1 MKMKV
6 RLLALLLVICF
17 CSFGLSSCTI
27 VQKIDAPSAGDSLTV
42 QPGGDLG
49 SKEPLT
55 FPAYTMTDADVEE
68 FYGLLETIKADL
80 FNSQSTEEQL
90 IAELDRMEELYY
102 YIFTQA
108 QIAYVLYCED
118 TANEALSERYLTS
131 NQVSSEAYE
140 AYITFCRA
148 IDESEAPWRAFFFSD
163 WTEED
168 FASMRNHSAEET
180 ALELANSELLV
191 QFNGLDDASFEAEAA
206 KLYFQ
211 LIQNNNAIAKLNGY
225 DDYWTYAYENEYGRD
240 YGAEEV
246 ARIRAL
252 VKEYMVN
259 LCKQAYNV
267 FSSRYGRLNASK
279 QAKVSNLFNKA
290 YNRSTVNYVEKY
302 IATFSE
308 ATAADMGSIFLEAN
322 SIFATG
328 ANALDGAFTTYL
340 YANQRPVC
348 YFGAAYQDS
357 FTVVHEMG
365 HYYSFICNESDQYQL
380 DLMELQSQG
389 NEWLF
394 TAYLG
399 QVMDAEIAETIMA
412 YQLYN
417 SSAVILI
424 GMIIDEFEQGC
435 YQGKVNSV
443 ADFDIWM
450 TKVAEDYGGMDFL
463 NEYVTDILY
472 YWRAVTVQSSVYYI
486 SYSVSMLAA
495 MQIYATAEQSSYAAA
510 MEQYLNVTN
519 LSSYEELPTFFEAM
533 ENAGLCTPT
542 DVNAYRNLQSLVS

>member
-1 MKMKV
+1 MKMTV

-17 CSFGLSSCTI
+17 CTAGMSSCLI
-27 VQKIDAPSAGDSLTV
+27 IRK
-42 QPGGDLG
+42 PGTPAN
-49 SKEPLT
+49 SSTEQTEVEAAPLT
-55 FPAYTMTDADVEE
+55 FPEYTMTDADVEA
-68 FYGLLETIKADL
+68 FYALLETVKADL
-80 FNSQSTEEQL
+80 FNAQSTEEQL
-90 IAELDRMEELYY
+90 NAELERMEELYY

-108 QIAYVLYCED
+108 QIAYVLYCENTVD
-118 TANEALSERYLTS
+118 EALSERYLAT
-131 NQVSSEAYE
+131 NEISSEIYE
-140 AYITFCRA
+140 AYIEFCRA
-148 IDESEAPWRAFFFSD
+148 IDDSEAPWRAFFFAD

-168 FASMRNHSAEET
+168 FASMRSHSAEET

-191 QFNGLDDASFEAEAA
+191 QFNALDDATFEAEAA
-206 KLYFQ
+206 KLYLQ

-225 DDYWTYAYENEYGRD
+225 DDYWTYAYENVYGRD

-246 ARIRAL
+246 AQIRAL
-252 VKEYMVN
+252 VKEYVVN

-279 QAKVSNLFNKA
+279 QAKVSNLFSKA

-302 IATFSE
+302 LATFSE
-308 ATAADMGSIFLEAN
+308 DVSADMGSIFHKEN

-328 ANALDGAFTTYL
+328 VNALDGAYTTYL
-340 YANQRPVC
+340 YANERPVC
-348 YFGAAYQDS
+348 FFGPAYQDS

-365 HYYSFICNESDQYQL
+365 HYYSFICNDSDQYQL

-394 TAYLG
+394 TAYLN
-399 QVMDAEIAETIMA
+399 QEMDSEVAETVAA
-412 YQLYN
+412 YQLFN
-417 SSAVILI
+417 SAAVILI
-424 GMIIDEFEQGC
+424 GMIVDEFEQGC

-443 ADFDIWM
+443 EDFDVWM
-450 TKVAEDYGGMDFL
+450 TEVAEGYGGLSFL
-463 NEYVTDILY
+463 NDYVTDVLH

-495 MQIYATAEQSSYAAA
+495 MQIYATAEQVSYAAA
-510 MEQYLNVTN
+510 MEQYLKVTD
-519 LSSYEELPTFFEAM
+519 LSSYEELPDFFEAM

-542 DVNAYRNLQSLVS
+542 DVNAYRNLQSLLS